1 MVTMY
6 HLQSVDN
13 ELSGR
18 LALVTGSSGGI
29 GSACA
34 KSLASEGLDVVL
46 HYSSSKEKA
55 ESLASELRQSHPNQL
70 FVTAQADL
78 TNRESTRAFVATVL
92 STPAVAEKHK
102 AISVLVAN
110 AGIGR
115 RIRHVK
121 DIEEQDWD
129 DMMEVNA
136 RSQFVI
142 TKAAVEGMRAQG
154 WGRVILV
161 GSIAS
166 RGSGLNGCHYA
177 ASKGAL
183 CSMGLNMA
191 TVLAPEGITV
201 NVVSPAMIGATGM
214 IPTPKQRTWTSQD
227 DMEAMRESDPGLA
240 IASSVPIHRLGL
252 PEEVANVVVM
262 FAKTGYMTGQDI
274 LLAGG
279 LK

>member
-1 MVTMY
+1 MTTF

-13 ELSGR
+13 DLRGR

-34 KSLASEGLDVVL
+34 KSLASEGCDIVL
-46 HYSSSKEKA
+46 HFSSSEEKV
-55 ESLASELRQSHPNQL
+55 ELLASELRRNHPSQL
-70 FVTAQADL
+70 FVTARSNL
-78 TNRESTRAFVATVL
+78 TCRESTRSFISTVL
-92 STPAVAEKHK
+92 DTPTIAEKHK

-115 RIRHVK
+115 RIRDIK
-121 DIEEQDWD
+121 DIDEQDWD
-129 DMMEVNA
+129 DMMEVNV

-142 TKAAVEGMRAQG
+142 TKSVVEGMRSQG

-161 GSIAS
+161 SSIAS
-166 RGSGLNGCHYA
+166 RGGGLNGCHYA

-183 CSMGLNMA
+183 SSMGLNLA
-191 TVLAPEGITV
+191 AVLATEGITV
-201 NVVSPAMIGATGM
+201 NIVSPAMIGSTGM
-214 IPTPKQRTWTSQD
+214 IPTPKERTWTSKC
-227 DMEAMRESDPGLA
+227 DMEAKKESDPGLV
-240 IASSVPIHRLGL
+240 IASSVPIHRLGV

-262 FAKTGYMTGQDI
+262 CAKTGYMTGQDI

>member
-1 MVTMY
+1 MTTF

-13 ELSGR
+13 DLRGR

-34 KSLASEGLDVVL
+34 KSLASEGCDIVL

-55 ESLASELRQSHPNQL
+55 ESLASELRRSHPSQL
-70 FVTAQADL
+70 FVTAQANL
-78 TNRESTRAFVATVL
+78 TCRESTRAFVATVL
-92 STPAVAEKHK
+92 AIPTISEKHK

-115 RIRHVK
+115 RIRDVK
-121 DIEEQDWD
+121 DIDEQDWD
-129 DMMEVNA
+129 DMMEVNV

-142 TKAAVEGMRAQG
+142 TKSVVEGMRSQG

-161 GSIAS
+161 SSIAS

-183 CSMGLNMA
+183 SSMGLN
-191 TVLAPEGITV
+191 LAAILANEGITV
-201 NVVSPAMIGATGM
+201 NVVSPAMIGSTGM
-214 IPTPKQRTWTSQD
+214 IPTPKESTWTSKC
-227 DMEAMRESDPGLA
+227 DMEAKKESDPGLV
-240 IASSVPIHRLGL
+240 IASSVPIHRLGV

-262 FAKTGYMTGQDI
+262 CAKTGYMTGQDI

>member
-1 MVTMY
+1 MATTY

-13 ELSGR
+13 ELSSR
-18 LALVTGSSGGI
+18 LALVTGASGGI

-34 KSLASEGLDVVL
+34 KSLASEGCDVVL

-55 ESLASELRQSHPNQL
+55 ESLASELRRSHPNQL

-78 TNRESTRAFVATVL
+78 TNRESTRTFVATVL
-92 STPAVAEKHK
+92 STLAIAEKHK

-121 DIEEQDWD
+121 DIQEQDWD
-129 DMMEVNA
+129 DIMEVNA

-161 GSIAS
+161 GSISS

-183 CSMGLNMA
+183 SSMGLNLA

-201 NVVSPAMIGATGM
+201 NIVSPAMIGDTGM
-214 IPTPKQRTWTSQD
+214 IPAPKQKTWTSTD
-227 DMEAMRESDPGLA
+227 DMEAMKEADPGLA
-240 IASSVPIHRLGL
+240 IASSVPIHRLGV

-274 LLAGG
+274 LLTGG
-279 LK
+279 L

>member
-1 MVTMY
+1 M
-6 HLQSVDN
+6 
-13 ELSGR
+13 
-18 LALVTGSSGGI
+18 
-29 GSACA
+29 
-34 KSLASEGLDVVL
+34 
-46 HYSSSKEKA
+46 
-55 ESLASELRQSHPNQL
+55 LASELRQSHPNQL

-78 TNRESTRAFVATVL
+78 TNRETTRAFVSTVL

-129 DMMEVNA
+129 DIMEVNA

-142 TKAAVEGMRAQG
+142 TKAVVEGMRLQG

-183 CSMGLNMA
+183 
-191 TVLAPEGITV
+191 
-201 NVVSPAMIGATGM
+201 
-214 IPTPKQRTWTSQD
+214 W
-227 DMEAMRESDPGLA
+227 
-240 IASSVPIHRLGL
+240 
-252 PEEVANVVVM
+252 
-262 FAKTGYMTGQDI
+262 
-274 LLAGG
+274 
-279 LK
+279 

>member
-1 MVTMY
+1 MTTFN
-6 HLQSVDN
+6 LQSVDN
-13 ELSGR
+13 NLRGR

-34 KSLASEGLDVVL
+34 KSLASEGCDVVL
-46 HYSSSKEKA
+46 HFSSSKEQA
-55 ESLASELRQSHPNQL
+55 ELLAAELQRDYPSQL
-70 FVTAQADL
+70 FVTAQCNL
-78 TNRESTRAFVATVL
+78 TCRESTRSFISMVLATP
-92 STPAVAEKHK
+92 TIAEKHK

-115 RIRHVK
+115 RIRDVK
-121 DIEEQDWD
+121 DINEQDWD
-129 DMMEVNA
+129 DMMEVNV

-142 TKAAVEGMRAQG
+142 TKSVVEGMRSQG

-161 GSIAS
+161 SSIAS
-166 RGSGLNGCHYA
+166 RGGGLNGCHYA

-183 CSMGLNMA
+183 SSMGLNLA

-201 NVVSPAMIGATGM
+201 NIVSPAMIGSTGM
-214 IPTPKQRTWTSQD
+214 IPTPKERTWTSKC
-227 DMEAMRESDPGLA
+227 DMEAKKESDPGLA
-240 IASSVPIHRLGL
+240 IASSVPIHRLGV
-252 PEEVANVVVM
+252 PEEVANAVVM
-262 FAKTGYMTGQDI
+262 CAKTGYMTGQDI